1 MTLSFEQAFN
11 QMKIIHCM
19 CPKCND
25 IMRTS
30 DLRLSSS
37 VETER
42 TWRDAFDSEVMDLS
56 NKKAEFD
63 AKKKQMLEEARERGG
78 KQVPKIVNKI
88 LKKNFTKLNYNPYD
102 IKSILHPIDF
112 VTFDGMKKDQIKKV
126 VLLSDKAA
134 NPHLQGIH
142 EMISDAVKNRSY
154 DWQVLRL
161 SNDGGVKYES

>member
-1 MTLSFEQAFN
+1 MALSFEQMFN
-11 QMKIIHCM
+11 QMKIVHCM

-25 IMRTS
+25 IMRVS

-37 VETER
+37 AKTEK
-42 TWRDAFDSEVMDLS
+42 TWRDMFDVEIKNLI
-56 NKKAEFD
+56 NKKVEFEE
-63 AKKKQMLEEARERGG
+63 KKKQMQEEARERGR

-88 LKKNFTKLNYNPYD
+88 LKKNFAKLGYSPYD

-112 VTFDGMKKDQIKKV
+112 VTFDGMKKDQIEKV
-126 VLLSDKAA
+126 VLLSDKTA

-142 EMISDAVKNRSY
+142 DMIAEAVKNKLY
-154 DWQVLRL
+154 DWQILRL